1 MALVARGRPLE
12 ARHFGYGVLQH
23 VCAERWDEFAA
34 DERQHLAKLAW
45 EKLTEL
51 VAGAA
56 GDAAGG
62 SAPAPEPFVIKSKA
76 ATLLAT
82 VVRRE
87 GAALWAGVVPDLCA
101 MTSSADADAAEL
113 AALVTR
119 YVAEDVA
126 VYNSDIIGGRMKDL
140 LGGLTATLP
149 QTLPALY
156 RGLEVR
162 VFREFFRLF
171 PLPAPPGFVGSKP
184 CPSVLSEREE
194 GGLLHPLE
202 AARPPVRAPM
212 TNTPSRINHPNI
224 PVWLKFLTLFRGA
237 PEKIYACV
245 FFVGFFFKPGVPS
258 RARVPTVFVRTRVVV
273 PAPTRIP

>member
-56 GDAAGG
+56 GDAGG
-62 SAPAPEPFVIKSKA
+62 SAAAPEPFVIKSKA

-162 VFREFFRLF
+162 MFREFFRLSP
-171 PLPAPPGFVGSKP
+171 PLAPPGFVGSKP
-184 CPSVLSEREE
+184 YPSVLSQREE

-202 AARPPVRAPM
+202 AVRPPVRAPM

-224 PVWLKFLTLFRGA
+224 PVWLKFLTLFRGLR
-237 PEKIYACV
+237 KNIACV
-245 FFVGFFFKPGVPS
+245 FFVGFF
-258 RARVPTVFVRTRVVV
+258 
-273 PAPTRIP
+273 

>member
-56 GDAAGG
+56 GDAGG
-62 SAPAPEPFVIKSKA
+62 SAAAPEPEPFVIKSAA

-140 LGGLTATLP
+140 LGGLAATLP

-162 VFREFFRLF
+162 VYFASFFGFSPSPRPRDSSGQNHIRAYYPSGKKVVSFTRSRRLDR
-171 PLPAPPGFVGSKP
+171 
-184 CPSVLSEREE
+184 PS
-194 GGLLHPLE
+194 
-202 AARPPVRAPM
+202 AR
-212 TNTPSRINHPNI
+212 
-224 PVWLKFLTLFRGA
+224 L
-237 PEKIYACV
+237 
-245 FFVGFFFKPGVPS
+245 
-258 RARVPTVFVRTRVVV
+258 
-273 PAPTRIP
+273 

>member
-1 MALVARGRPLE
+1 MALVARGCPLE

-56 GDAAGG
+56 GDAGG

-162 VFREFFRLF
+162 MFREFFRLS
-171 PLPAPPGFVGSKP
+171 PRLAPPGFVGSKP
-184 CPSVLSEREE
+184 YPSVLSQRKE
-194 GGLLHPLE
+194 GGSPSP
-202 AARPPVRAPM
+202 ARGGSTARPRAYDEH
-212 TNTPSRINHPNI
+212 T
-224 PVWLKFLTLFRGA
+224 F
-237 PEKIYACV
+237 
-245 FFVGFFFKPGVPS
+245 
-258 RARVPTVFVRTRVVV
+258 
-273 PAPTRIP
+273 

>member
-1 MALVARGRPLE
+1 VALVARGRPLE

-51 VAGAA
+51 AGAA
-56 GDAAGG
+56 DAGG
-62 SAPAPEPFVIKSKA
+62 SGSAPPEPFVIKSKA

-101 MTSSADADAAEL
+101 MTSSGDADAAEL

-162 VFREFFRLF
+162 VVSSFPSFP
-171 PLPAPPGFVGSKP
+171 PLPPPG
-184 CPSVLSEREE
+184 
-194 GGLLHPLE
+194 
-202 AARPPVRAPM
+202 
-212 TNTPSRINHPNI
+212 I
-224 PVWLKFLTLFRGA
+224 RGQDH
-237 PEKIYACV
+237 I
-245 FFVGFFFKPGVPS
+245 
-258 RARVPTVFVRTRVVV
+258 RARSSRKKLVSFTRSRRFDR
-273 PAPTRIP
+273 PSARL